1 MFKPSN
7 TGRYTVKPHN
17 PIVQWIVRALTLVAL
32 AALLWGVYEYG
43 QVRGG
48 YNRAAAQNEIE
59 NLTRQI
65 SSLNARINELTVE
78 NAQLASDSAID
89 STATQQVRTRLRELN
104 DEILEL
110 KEELVFYRSLL
121 SPADLEPGLQ
131 VLGMQ
136 LMSGASEQVYS
147 YKIVLTQRRNRNR
160 YAGGTVD
167 VVVNGTQDD
176 ETVQLTGEQVL
187 LGDNKELEFR
197 FKNFQSLE
205 GQMSLPPG
213 FDPQEV
219 LVTVNPKDRSL
230 KKVERNYDWNSIVTG
245 G

>member
-17 PIVQWIVRALTLVAL
+17 PIIQWGLRGLILVVL
-32 AALLWGVYEYG
+32 GAAFWGVYEYG
-43 QVRGG
+43 QVQGG
-48 YNRAAAQNEIE
+48 YHRAAAQNEIE

-78 NAQLASDSAID
+78 NARLASDSAID
-89 STATQQVRTRLRELN
+89 STATEQVRTRLRELN
-104 DEILEL
+104 NEILEL

-131 VLGMQ
+131 ILGMQ
-136 LMSGASEQVYS
+136 LMGGASDRLYN
-147 YKIVLTQRRNRNR
+147 YKIVLTQRRNRNN
-160 YAGGTVD
+160 YADGTVD
-167 VVVNGTQDD
+167 VVLKGTRED
-176 ETVQLTGEQVL
+176 EVVQLEAGQVL
-187 LGDNKELEFR
+187 LGEDSDLEFR

-205 GQMSLPPG
+205 GQLSLPEG
-213 FDPQEV
+213 FKPQEV
-219 LVTVNPKDRSL
+219 RVTVDPKSRDL